1 MTVIKLPKQIS
12 ASGSPVLAEWLQT
25 ENQTVTQD
33 QVLARIETA
42 DAMVDLKAG
51 TAGTVLKTLVCTGCV
66 VPADGRIAVIGTPGD
81 DVEAV
86 LTRASEAPVSTVIQP
101 AAVAIEDRKI
111 GREVGDPPGREDRKV
126 PEAESDPAAAPQI
139 PTGEVTP
146 ILMPQ
151 AGQSMEEGT
160 ILSWKIKEGDVITVG
175 QPIVEIETD
184 KANMEVEADQAGRV
198 AKILAQEGDIV
209 EIKVPIA
216 LLADSDADAAA
227 FVGGS
232 AVGTEDRKIG
242 SEEDRKEPKATTTPK
257 APSGDVTPILMPQ
270 AGQSMEEGTIL
281 GWKVQE
287 GDRIEVGQVILEIET
302 DKANMEVEADQAGRV
317 ARIVAQEGEIVEIK
331 VPIAYLAEQDTD
343 VDAFLS
349 GGAVQAEDR
358 KIGSGEDRTQPGG
371 RAKAS
376 PAARKAAQAR
386 GVDLTTVTKGS
397 GPGGRI
403 LSTDLGQV
411 VTTASGRIKASPAAR
426 RIAIERGLDLASLRT
441 GSGPGGRILS
451 TDLDTAQ
458 AAQPTAPAVA
468 SGPQTIALTKM
479 RKAIA
484 KNLLWS
490 KQNIPHFY
498 AKRVVEAEKLF
509 ATYKRTKQDFKCT
522 VNDFVVRACA
532 LAIREYAPFRSQYQD
547 DQIVEFP
554 HVNIG
559 VAVGTDDG
567 LLVPVVLEADQ
578 SNLETLASKT
588 RKVVENARAGKL
600 DGVGQGIFTISNMGM
615 FGTEEFSAI
624 VNPPESAILAVGAIR
639 EDIKVVDGT
648 IRPTRMMTLT
658 VSVDHRVIDGAV
670 AAQFLNRLKELLE
683 EPEQL

>member
-1 MTVIKLPKQIS
+1 MIVIKLPKKIS
-12 ASGSPVLAEWLQT
+12 AGGSAVLAEWLQP
-25 ENQTVTQD
+25 ENKTVSPD
-33 QVLARIETA
+33 QVLARVETA
-42 DAMVDLKAG
+42 DAIVELKAG
-51 TAGTVLKTLVCTGCV
+51 TAGTVLKTLIPAGCA
-66 VPADGRIAVIGTPGD
+66 VPADGRLAVIGSPGED
-81 DVEAV
+81 FNAALARPTAV
-86 LTRASEAPVSTVIQP
+86 PTGTVSEAAAPVT
-101 AAVAIEDRKI
+101 IEDRKKS
-111 GREVGDPPGREDRKV
+111 EVEDPPAQKERSEPKA
-126 PEAESDPAAAPQI
+126 PSTSEAPAGAA
-139 PTGEVTP
+139 VP

-160 ILSWKIKEGDVITVG
+160 IIAWKVKVGDVIEIG

-184 KANMEVEADQAGRV
+184 KANMEVEADHAGRV
-198 AKILAQEGDIV
+198 AKILAQEGEIV

-227 FVGGS
+227 FAGDS
-232 AVGTEDRKIG
+232 TIGTEDRKIG
-242 SEEDRKEPKATTTPK
+242 SEEDKTEPKATSAPVTPT
-257 APSGDVTPILMPQ
+257 GDVVPILMPQ

-281 GWKVQE
+281 GWKVKE
-287 GDRIEVGQVILEIET
+287 GDRIEIGQIILEIET
-302 DKANMEVEADQAGRV
+302 DKANMEVEADHAGRV
-317 ARIVAQEGEIVEIK
+317 AKIVAQEGEIVEIK
-331 VPIAYLAEQDTD
+331 IPIAYLAEN
-343 VDAFLS
+343 DAEVEAYVAGT
-349 GGAVQAEDR
+349 GGGSAPAQAP
-358 KIGSGEDRTQPGG
+358 STTVTASG

-376 PAARKAAQAR
+376 PAARKAAQSL
-386 GVDLTTVTKGS
+386 GVDLAAVGTGS

-403 LSTDLGQV
+403 LSTDLGRV
-411 VTTASGRIKASPAAR
+411 VTTTSGRVKASPAAR
-426 RIAIERGLDLASLRT
+426 RLAIERGLDLASIGA

-451 TDLDTAQ
+451 TDLGSAQ
-458 AAQPTAPAVA
+458 ATRAAAPAVA

-509 ATYKRTKQDFKCT
+509 ATYKQTKQSFKCT

-554 HVNIG
+554 NVNIG

-567 LLVPVVLEADQ
+567 LLVPVVLDADQ
-578 SNLETLASKT
+578 SNLEGLALKT
-588 RKVVENARAGKL
+588 RRVVENARAGKL
-600 DGVGQGIFTISNMGM
+600 DGMGQGIFTISNMGM

-639 EDIKVVDGT
+639 EDIKVLDGT

-658 VSVDHRVIDGAV
+658 VSVDHRVIDGTL

-683 EPEQL
+683 DPEQML